1 MGKGNAYTLVCLLLG
16 SKLKELFVAIFCKIG
31 SMTILSVFK
40 EENFVSFSM
49 TLYRWRKTIT
59 TTTTTG
65 KGGKHAKIMMNL
77 SSLVIILP
85 KTLLMSI

>member
-16 SKLKELFVAIFCKIG
+16 SKLKELFVAIFFCKIG

-49 TLYRWRKTIT
+49 TLYRWRKTIPTTT

-65 KGGKHAKIMMNL
+65 KGSKHAKIVTNFT
-77 SSLVIILP
+77 

>member
-1 MGKGNAYTLVCLLLG
+1 MGKVNVYTFVCLLRG
-16 SKLKELFVAIFCKIG
+16 SKLKELFVAIFFCKIG

-49 TLYRWRKTIT
+49 TLYRWRKTIPTTT

-65 KGGKHAKIMMNL
+65 KGSKHAKIVTNFT
-77 SSLVIILP
+77 